1 MESNLLTVKQ
11 AAEFLQLKPRTIYGM
26 VKENTIPYIRIGRS
40 IRFDTDAI
48 KAMVVKHG

>member
-1 MESNLLTVKQ
+1 MGIYLLTVKQ

-26 VKENTIPYIRIGRS
+26 VKENTIPYIRIGRT
-40 IRFDTDAI
+40 IRFDADAI

>member
-1 MESNLLTVKQ
+1 MDSNLLTVKQ
-11 AAEFLQLKPRTIYGM
+11 AAEFLQLKERTIRDL
-26 VKENTIPYIRIGRS
+26 VKRNKIPYIRIGRT